1 MKTFNIRQ
9 IFFGSI
15 LNCLKLDKNL
25 VLNSLLVVLIGIFLL
40 PNRAMASPIT
50 NEMIIE
56 LSNQE
61 RTQAGVTSL
70 VQNEQLNQA
79 AKSKAEDLLKAQ
91 VFEHN
96 IGEKKFSA
104 WILETDYNYSYVGEN
119 LAIDFI
125 TSEGIIKAWI
135 SSEDHKKNLLSPNYR
150 EIGVAVLEGNF
161 QGQNTVLVVQ
171 VFGTQLKP
179 LIPDEILK
187 REERLEPRG
196 EVLSANENFLGS
208 KILKEKNYLEK
219 TLSFLGEKKSI
230 MAIEILVYTFSCL
243 FALFLTYLY
252 LLALVSL
259 IKFVFFKKLK

>member
-40 PNRAMASPIT
+40 QNKAIASPVT
-50 NEMIIE
+50 NEMIID
-56 LSNQE
+56 LSNKE
-61 RTQAGVTSL
+61 RMQAGITSL
-70 VQNEQLNQA
+70 VQNERLNQA
-79 AKSKAEDLLKAQ
+79 AQGKAEDLLKAQ
-91 VFEHN
+91 IFEHN
-96 IGEKKFSA
+96 IGGKKFSA
-104 WILETDYNYSYVGEN
+104 WVLEKDYNYSYVGEN

-135 SSEDHKKNLLSPNYR
+135 SSEDHKKNLLSSNYK
-150 EIGVAVLEGNF
+150 EIGVAVLEGTF
-161 QGQNTVLVVQ
+161 QGQNTILVVQ
-171 VFGTQLKP
+171 IFGAQLKP

-208 KILKEKNYLEK
+208 KILKEENYLEK
-219 TLSFLGEKKSI
+219 TFSFLDEKKSI
-230 MAIEILVYTFSCL
+230 MAIEILVYIFSCL
-243 FALFLTYLY
+243 LALFFTYLY
-252 LLALVSL
+252 LLALISL
-259 IKFVFFKKLK
+259 IKFIFSGRLK

>member
-25 VLNSLLVVLIGIFLL
+25 ILNSLLVVLIGVFLL
-40 PNRAMASPIT
+40 PNEALTSPIT
-50 NEMIIE
+50 DERIIE
-56 LSNQE
+56 LSNKE
-61 RTQAGVTSL
+61 RVRAGITSL
-70 VQNEQLNQA
+70 VQNERLNQA
-79 AKSKAEDLLKAQ
+79 AESKAEDLLKAQ
-91 VFEHN
+91 IFEHN

-104 WILETDYNYSYVGEN
+104 WIRETDYNYSYVGEN

-135 SSEDHKKNLLSPNYR
+135 SSDDHKRNLLSPNYR

-171 VFGTQLKP
+171 IFGTQLKP
-179 LIPDEILK
+179 LVPDEILK
-187 REERLEPRG
+187 REERLKQG
-196 EVLSANENFLGS
+196 GTVLSANENFLGN

-219 TLSFLGEKKSI
+219 TFSFLDEKKSI
-230 MAIEILVYTFSCL
+230 MAIEILVYISSCL
-243 FALFLTYLY
+243 FALFFTYLY
-252 LLALVSL
+252 LLALISL
-259 IKFVFFKKLK
+259 IKFVFFKRLK